1 MLQYRPDM
9 SLMLAEIAEQPAALE
24 RTIAAERAKI
34 SKLGSLLKTRDI
46 DLIVLVARGSSDNA
60 ALFGR
65 YLLEITTGIPVS
77 LSAPSVHTVYNADL
91 RLDHALVVGLSQS
104 GEGEDINRVLENAR
118 ASGAYTIGIT
128 NEPGSSMTRIVDE
141 TLLPHG
147 GKERSVAATKTCTAQ
162 MLLLYMLATELAEAS
177 VPFSYEAIPE
187 FVAGALEQ
195 EPAIREL
202 VQRYAFMEN
211 CGVVGRGLA
220 YANAYELALKLMET
234 CYVVAERFSSADF
247 LHGPL
252 AMVERHFPV
261 ILFAPP
267 GVMLPEVKSLIERL
281 RELHADTLAITSD
294 LDAARMCTRAIVMS
308 REIDEF
314 LAPIPYI
321 VPGQL
326 FAALL
331 AEAKGLNP
339 DAPRSPSKVTR
350 RLRDDYEHGTE
361 GSGAQSRLRSGPRT
375 NSVADPQQDP
385 PLRPLPSLS
394 RRPR

>member
-1 MLQYRPDM
+1 
-9 SLMLAEIAEQPAALE
+9 MLAEIAEQPGALE
-24 RTIAAERAKI
+24 RTIAAERGKI
-34 SKLGSLLKTRDI
+34 TKLANTLKSRDI

-77 LSAPSVHTVYNADL
+77 LSAPSVHTIYGARL
-91 RLDHALVVGLSQS
+91 KLDHALVVGVSQS

-118 ASGAYTIGIT
+118 EGGAFTVGIT
-128 NEPGSSMTRIVDE
+128 NEPNSTMTRLVDE
-141 TLLPHG
+141 ALLTHG
-147 GKERSVAATKTCTAQ
+147 GRERSVAATKTFTGQ
-162 MLLLYMLATELAEAS
+162 MLLFYMLAAELSSGAPSFES
-177 VPFSYEAIPE
+177 IPE
-187 FVAGALEQ
+187 FVSRALEQ
-195 EPAIREL
+195 KSAILEL
-202 VQRYAFMEN
+202 VQRYVFMEN
-211 CGVVGRGLA
+211 CVVVGRGLA

-267 GVMLPEVKSLIERL
+267 GVMLPGVKNLIQRL
-281 RELHADTLAITSD
+281 RELKADTLAITSD
-294 LDAARMCTRAIVMS
+294 LDAAAMCSRSIIMP

-331 AEAKGLNP
+331 AEAKGLDP
-339 DAPRSPSKVTR
+339 DAPRSLSKVTR
-350 RLRDDYEHGTE
+350 TL
-361 GSGAQSRLRSGPRT
+361 
-375 NSVADPQQDP
+375 
-385 PLRPLPSLS
+385 
-394 RRPR
+394 

>member
-1 MLQYRPDM
+1 M

-24 RTIAAERAKI
+24 RTIASERAKI
-34 SKLGSLLKTRDI
+34 AKLGSLLKTRDI
-46 DLIVLVARGSSDNA
+46 KLIVLVARGSSDNA

-77 LSAPSVHTVYNADL
+77 LSAPSVHTVYDA
-91 RLDHALVVGLSQS
+91 RLKLDRALVVGVSQS
-104 GEGEDINRVLENAR
+104 GEGEDINRVLENAKQG
-118 ASGAYTIGIT
+118 GAYTVGIT
-128 NEPGSSMTRIVDE
+128 NEPNSSMTRLVDE
-141 TLLPHG
+141 ILLTQG
-147 GKERSVAATKTCTAQ
+147 GTERSVAATKTFTGQ
-162 MLLLYMLATELAEAS
+162 MLLFYMLAAELADKA
-177 VPFSYEAIPE
+177 PAYDAIPE

-195 EPAIREL
+195 RPAIQEL
-202 VQRYAFMEN
+202 VQRYVFMEN
-211 CGVVGRGLA
+211 CVVVGRGLA
-220 YANAYELALKLMET
+220 YANAYEMALKLMET

-267 GVMLPEVKSLIERL
+267 GVMLPGVKNLIERL

-294 LDAARMCTRAIVMS
+294 PEAAKLCTRAIVMS

-339 DAPRSPSKVTR
+339 DAPRSLSKVTR
-350 RLRDDYEHGTE
+350 TL
-361 GSGAQSRLRSGPRT
+361 
-375 NSVADPQQDP
+375 
-385 PLRPLPSLS
+385 
-394 RRPR
+394 

>member
-1 MLQYRPDM
+1 M
-9 SLMLAEIAEQPAALE
+9 SLMLQEIAEQPAALE
-24 RTIAAERAKI
+24 RTIKGERDKI
-34 SKLGSLLKTRDI
+34 SELARTLKTRNI
-46 DLIVLVARGSSDNA
+46 NFIVLVARGSSDNA

-77 LSAPSVHTVYNADL
+77 LSAPSVHTVYGAKL
-91 RLDHALVVGLSQS
+91 KLEHALVVGVSQS

-118 ASGAYTIGIT
+118 AGGAYTVGIT
-128 NEPGSSMTRIVDE
+128 NEPNSSMTQLVDQS
-141 TLLPHG
+141 LLTHG
-147 GKERSVAATKTCTAQ
+147 GKERSVAATRTFTGQ
-162 MLLLYMLATELAEAS
+162 MLLFYMLAAELSTSPAK
-177 VPFSYEAIPE
+177 FSYEAIPG
-187 FVAGALEQ
+187 FVDRALEQ
-195 EPAIREL
+195 KAAILEL
-202 VQRYAFMEN
+202 VQRYVFMEN
-211 CGVVGRGLA
+211 CVVVGRGLA

-267 GVMLPEVKSLIERL
+267 GVMLPGVKSLIERL

-294 LDAARMCTRAIVMS
+294 LEAARACTRSIIMS
-308 REIDEF
+308 KEIDEF

-339 DAPRSPSKVTR
+339 DSPRSLSKVTR
-350 RLRDDYEHGTE
+350 TL
-361 GSGAQSRLRSGPRT
+361 
-375 NSVADPQQDP
+375 
-385 PLRPLPSLS
+385 
-394 RRPR
+394 